1 MSSFTQI
8 RPIRLSTI
16 DSNRAS
22 QFVNPSV
29 NTQFII
35 KKNKVVKK
43 SKLVINKKPE
53 YIPEVVVEPVV
64 VVPSP
69 PPKESR
75 VHILNEQ
82 PVQEQVVEP
91 KKPVVGTR
99 EVTFKNFNTYQKLIL
114 ATLKRRNNLT

>member
-35 KKNKVVKK
+35 NRNKLSKKP
-43 SKLVINKKPE
+43 KLVINKKQE
-53 YIPEVVVEPVV
+53 YIPQEVSEPVV
-64 VVPSP
+64 VVP

-75 VHILNEQ
+75 VHIFNEE
-82 PVQEQVVEP
+82 PVQEKVVEP
-91 KKPVVGTR
+91 KKYSEVK

-114 ATLKRRNNLT
+114 ATLKKKK

>member
-35 KKNKVVKK
+35 KKNKVSKK
-43 SKLVINKKPE
+43 PKLVINKKQE
-53 YIPEVVVEPVV
+53 YIPEVLSEPVV
-64 VVPSP
+64 VPS
-69 PPKESR
+69 PKESR

-82 PVQEQVVEP
+82 PVQERVIEP
-91 KKPVVGTR
+91 KKPVEAK

-114 ATLKRRNNLT
+114 ATLKKKK

>member
-35 KKNKVVKK
+35 KKNKVSKK
-43 SKLVINKKPE
+43 PKLVINKKQE
-53 YIPEVVVEPVV
+53 YIPEFVSEPVV
-64 VVPSP
+64 VPS
-69 PPKESR
+69 PKESR

-82 PVQEQVVEP
+82 PVQEKVIEP
-91 KKPVVGTR
+91 KKPIEAK

-114 ATLKRRNNLT
+114 ATLKKKK

>member
-35 KKNKVVKK
+35 NKNKVSKK
-43 SKLVINKKPE
+43 PKISINKQQE
-53 YIPEVVVEPVV
+53 YIQEQVIEPVV
-64 VVPSP
+64 VPS
-69 PPKESR
+69 PKESR
-75 VHILNEQ
+75 VHVINEQ
-82 PVQEQVVEP
+82 PVQEQLVQEKF
-91 KKPVVGTR
+91 KKSSEVK

-114 ATLKRRNNLT
+114 ASLKKKK